1 MKIRKLLKNMDM
13 SVHNEGDKDNENTD
27 VKITIMMK
35 TATDQSE
42 E

>member
-1 MKIRKLLKNMDM
+1 MEIKNLLKNMDM
-13 SVHNEGDKDNENTD
+13 SIHNEGDKDNENTD

-35 TATDQSE
+35 TVIDQGE